1 MINFNVMLS
10 SKENIFYI
18 IDGYGFIFRSFY
30 ALPKLTTKSGE
41 PIGAVYG
48 FFKMLISL
56 INSSRPSHMVI
67 ALDTGHRTFRNDLY
81 DEFVETK
88 DIKIL
93 YQQYKMNFLLSGLR
107 EEDIFN
113 LTNEQ
118 ILELLCIN
126 KHKCLLKCME
136 LGIINDNDCLSNK
149 KIENFI
155 EKIPKLFILMYFL
168 HLTDKIKIE
177 DYKTQYKANRHK
189 CPDELR
195 SQFKIVK
202 EFIDTINIK
211 SESVHGFEADDV
223 IASLTAEAIKI
234 NMPVVVVSADKDLC
248 QLVQNNKVGIF
259 DPAKKQYLNEQGVI
273 DKFGVEPKQIV
284 DYLSIIGDKSD
295 NVIGVDGIGPKG
307 AIKLLKEYKS
317 VSRILEN
324 INKLDDKTRQK
335 FINSKDWLMLAQ
347 KLIKLRFDACK
358 IDNIED
364 FKLNI
369 DHKSLSM
376 FMDKYDFRE
385 IEKYKSKSKNT
396 ITQNDINQKKSLF

>member
-1 MINFNVMLS
+1 MIS
-10 SKENIFYI
+10 PKEDIFYI

-30 ALPKLTTKSGE
+30 ALPRLTTKSGD

-81 DEFVETK
+81 DEFVETRS
-88 DIKIL
+88 IKIL
-93 YQQYKMNFLLSGLR
+93 YQQYKMNFLLSGIR

-118 ILELLCIN
+118 ILELMCIN
-126 KHKCLLKCME
+126 KNKCLSNCIE
-136 LGIINDNDCLSNK
+136 LGIINDRDCLDNK

-168 HLTDKIKIE
+168 QLTDKIKIE

-189 CPDELR
+189 CPDELK

-211 SESVHGFEADDV
+211 SESVYGFEADDV

-248 QLVQNNKVGIF
+248 QLVQNDKIGIF
-259 DPAKKQYLNEQGVI
+259 DPAKKQYLNEQGVL

-295 NVIGVDGIGPKG
+295 NVIGVEGIGPKG

-317 VSRILEN
+317 IDGILEN
-324 INKLDDKTRQK
+324 INKLDDKTKQK
-335 FINSKDWLMLAQ
+335 FINSKDWLILAQ

-364 FKLNI
+364 FRLNI
-369 DHKSLSM
+369 DHKGLSI
-376 FMDKYDFRE
+376 FMDKYNFRD
-385 IEKYKSKSKNT
+385 IEKAKANHIIIKN
-396 ITQNDINQKKSLF
+396 NMQKNNSLF